1 MAAGTSD
8 LLRLGIPHK
17 ESAQKQNYTCRKM
30 KSTTEG
36 NNRLSS
42 YWTFKI
48 PVNQFELK
56 KRTRVST
63 LELELQFGG

>member
-1 MAAGTSD
+1 MAAGISD

-36 NNRLSS
+36 NNCLTS

-48 PVNQFELK
+48 PVDQFELE
-56 KRTRVST
+56 KRTT
-63 LELELQFGG
+63 LELEFGG